1 VSAPVGFYC
10 LDDGV
15 PAETVRLLA
24 SAAARRSVPFFRLA
38 PALVDPRHPP
48 LAPGSLLF
56 SPSTSALAERV
67 EQQLWQPGVASF
79 YRRPEGPFVVTV
91 NPLLAF
97 VRAGLPVPRFLSC
110 TTSDRDELASFV
122 QTLGGL
128 PVVVKTPGGEGGVGT
143 MRADSLPA
151 LYSLID
157 LLVERG
163 PSVLLMTYVPEA
175 LHIRLVVVGDRV
187 VTAYR
192 NPLRPDD
199 FRSEP
204 SADPADYDIP
214 VEAEWSA
221 VALKACA
228 TVGYAFGGVDL
239 LVHPS
244 GRVYL
249 LEANFPCYFPQG
261 QRDGGPDI
269 ALAMV
274 DFLLAQRPAS

>member
-1 VSAPVGFYC
+1 MSAQVGFYC

-15 PAETVRLLA
+15 PAETVGLLA
-24 SAAARRSVPFFRLA
+24 KAAAVRQVPFFRLA
-38 PALVDPRHPP
+38 PSLVDPRHPP
-48 LAPGSLLF
+48 LPKGSLLYC
-56 SPSTSALAERV
+56 PSTTLLAERV

-79 YRRPEGPFVVTV
+79 HLRPEGPLVVTL

-97 VRAGLPVPRFLSC
+97 TRAGLPVPRFVPAG
-110 TTSDRDELASFV
+110 TTDREALASYV

-143 MRADSLPA
+143 LRADSLPA
-151 LYSLID
+151 LYSLVD
-157 LLVERG
+157 LLAERG
-163 PSVLLMTYVPEA
+163 QAPLLMAYVPDA
-175 LHIRLVVVGDRV
+175 LHVRLIVVGDTV
-187 VTAYR
+187 VTAYK
-192 NPLRPDD
+192 NPLRADD

-204 SADPADYDIP
+204 SANPSDYDIP
-214 VEAEWSA
+214 VEDTWRALA
-221 VALKACA
+221 VQACRS
-228 TVGYAFGGVDL
+228 VGYAFGGVDL

-261 QRDGGPDI
+261 QKAGGPDI

-274 DFLLAQRPAS
+274 DYLLDRARS